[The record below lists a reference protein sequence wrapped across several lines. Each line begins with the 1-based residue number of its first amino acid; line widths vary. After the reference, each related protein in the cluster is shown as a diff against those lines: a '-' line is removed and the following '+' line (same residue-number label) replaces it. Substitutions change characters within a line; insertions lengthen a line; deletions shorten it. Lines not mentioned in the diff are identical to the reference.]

1 MISAGSI
8 SGGPE
13 QDRLLR
19 VVKVGGS
26 LLDWPLLA
34 TKLVGWLECQPDANN
49 ILVAGGGALADVIRR
64 ADAAH
69 GLGEEAS
76 HALCVEVLG
85 ITARL
90 LAAVLPGQT
99 KLATWAEL
107 QALQSA
113 NRLPA
118 CQVLDVKDF
127 IHAAEATAPLTKLP
141 HTWEVTSDSIAAWV
155 ACALAADELV
165 LLKSC
170 NPPDDV
176 PNEAPYQALAAAGY
190 VDRYFPTAVATYGG
204 RVRLDNLR
212 GFAAD

>member
-1 MISAGSI
+1 MISAL
-8 SGGPE
+8 PE
-13 QDRLLR
+13 KGRPLR

-34 TKLVGWLECQPDANN
+34 TKLVGWLECQVDASHVL
-49 ILVAGGGALADVIRR
+49 IAGGGALADVIRR

-90 LAAVLPGQT
+90 LATVLGERSPLT
-99 KLATWAEL
+99 TWADV
-107 QALQSA
+107 QSARSA

-118 CQVLDVKDF
+118 CHVLDLKDF
-127 IHAAEATAPLTKLP
+127 IHEIEATAPLTSLP
-141 HTWEVTSDSIAAWV
+141 HTWDVTSDSIAAGV

-170 NPPDDV
+170 DAPGDGSTEPPFH
-176 PNEAPYQALAAAGY
+176 ALAAAGY
-190 VDRYFPTAVATYGG
+190 VDRSFPTAIALFVG
-204 RVRLDNLR
+204 RVRMVNLR
-212 GFAAD
+212 GFVDE